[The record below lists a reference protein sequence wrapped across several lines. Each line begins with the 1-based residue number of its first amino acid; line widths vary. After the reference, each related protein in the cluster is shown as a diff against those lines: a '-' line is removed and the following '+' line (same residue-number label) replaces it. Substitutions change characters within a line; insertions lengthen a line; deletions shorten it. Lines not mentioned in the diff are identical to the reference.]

1 MEKCFQDVIG
11 LGRTGNAALSWNGAM
26 EKPGS
31 AATCFC
37 LRSDEARA
45 DASGAKAVA

>member
-1 MEKCFQDVIG
+1 MIG

-26 EKPGS
+26 EKRGS

-37 LRSDEARA
+37 LWSDEARA